1 LNLIKAY
8 CLSALLLAAPA
19 CSMVSSLR
27 VDAQALPRLESAKG
41 RVFIYRTSTFGS
53 ESAPEV
59 LLNGDK
65 LGKLDRDSV
74 IFRDVLPG
82 SYAVTTTMTA
92 KVVHFS
98 MRAGEKKYVKLD
110 RDLFGSHTY
119 PELIDSAQGEA
130 EASRLRIMSQGR
142 K

>member
-1 LNLIKAY
+1 MMPSWQGN
-8 CLSALLLAAPA
+8 
-19 CSMVSSLR
+19 
-27 VDAQALPRLESAKG
+27 AQAFPPLEPAKG
-41 RVFIYRTSTFGS
+41 RVFIYRTSTIGS

-74 IFRDVLPG
+74 IFRDVSPG

-92 KVVHFS
+92 KVVHFA

-130 EASRLRIMSQGR
+130 EASRLRVMSQGR